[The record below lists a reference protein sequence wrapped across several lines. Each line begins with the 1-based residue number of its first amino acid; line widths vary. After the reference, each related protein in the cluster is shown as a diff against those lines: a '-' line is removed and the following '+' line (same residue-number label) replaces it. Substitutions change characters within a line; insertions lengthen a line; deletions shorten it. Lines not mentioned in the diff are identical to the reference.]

1 MVGLDKMEIRDI
13 PMPEPKEKEVLV
25 EMEYVGI
32 CGSDVHYFHDGRC
45 GSYVVEGDFML

>member
-32 CGSDVHYFHDGRC
+32 WI
-45 GSYVVEGDFML
+45 